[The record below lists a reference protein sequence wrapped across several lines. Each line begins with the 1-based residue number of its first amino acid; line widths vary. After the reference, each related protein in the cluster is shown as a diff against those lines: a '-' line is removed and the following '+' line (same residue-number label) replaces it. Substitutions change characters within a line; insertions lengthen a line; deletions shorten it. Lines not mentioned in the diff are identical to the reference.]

1 MAKNIQLSLNKDEIL
16 LVSNKLKVRENEIGK
31 TLKALILGN
40 ETSRDFPLEFF
51 QELKK
56 VETKSVEQEVKD
68 MTIQQ
73 LKRELGI
80 DSKGKNEN
88 RKLRAEDFILKKTL
102 RIIWLILW
110 YGGTGTLEKYRRPR
124 FILKIWL
131 GVNLWL

>member
-1 MAKNIQLSLNKDEIL
+1 M
-16 LVSNKLKVRENEIGK
+16 
-31 TLKALILGN
+31 GN

-56 VETKSVEQEVKD
+56 VEIKSVEQEVKD

-88 RKLRAEDFILKKTL
+88 RKLKGGGLYFKKNTEDYLADFMVWWHGDPRKISEASVHIKNLA
-102 RIIWLILW
+102 RREFMA
-110 YGGTGTLEKYRRPR
+110 LEYARRR
-124 FILKIWL
+124 DQQLNF
-131 GVNLWL
+131 